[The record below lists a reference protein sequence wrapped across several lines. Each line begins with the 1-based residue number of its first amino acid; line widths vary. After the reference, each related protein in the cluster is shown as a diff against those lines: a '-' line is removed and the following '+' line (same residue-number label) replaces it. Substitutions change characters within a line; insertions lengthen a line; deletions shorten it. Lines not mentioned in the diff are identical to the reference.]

1 MTKPEPL
8 CLTLARDP
16 KLDNETAYTICQMID
31 SVGSSVREDWDW
43 DWLQKKRK
51 NYRKLLDLD
60 LLKDAWD
67 ELFQKDWFSLQT
79 TNDIDKRIS
88 TIVPLEG
95 LTNLRSLVL
104 QNNLITDLRP
114 LLGLTQLTYLS
125 ISHNRISDLT
135 PLKSLL
141 SLEELALGGNPV
153 ASLRVL
159 EELPNLRELS
169 LSLDQIAKFEECK
182 KLLRLAV
189 LGLDGDQKIPH
200 FKNLPD
206 MPSLKLLRAFAV
218 QTLEGLERFSTLET
232 LRLSCGTYSDLTPLQ
247 SLKALTHLELITSRP
262 FAIEPLAKLHALRS
276 LVIHCPRVENLDAIA
291 NLPVLAKLDLG
302 KSECDRQR
310 LEAIQKDFGS
320 WDKEFKTE
328 KARTEPSLYLE
339 VVDQET
345 FDYYDSK
352 ASYGV
357 QPNQLNDGML
367 NSERD
372 WLVNEIREAIS
383 LDFSE
388 DTDFVLPHTTGTQ
401 RTERL
406 ILYSLET
413 YESFRD
419 IALAVQRILCQAR
432 NDWIIWCQSL
442 LWECPEDQEIPKGVE
457 DFIVWIYPNKIMVAE
472 QDAETVR
479 KLIAWEG

>member
-16 KLDNETAYTICQMID
+16 KLDNETAFTICRMIEY
-31 SVGSSVREDWDW
+31 VGSSIRDDWDW
-43 DWLQKKRK
+43 DWLRKKRK
-51 NYRKLLDLD
+51 NYRKLIDLD

-79 TNDIDKRIS
+79 TNDVDKRIS

-114 LLGLTQLTYLS
+114 LSGMTQLSNLS
-125 ISHNRISDLT
+125 IYTNRISDLT
-135 PLKSLL
+135 PLKDLYA
-141 SLEELALGGNPV
+141 LEELSLGDNPLE
-153 ASLRVL
+153 SLQVL
-159 EELPNLRELS
+159 EQLPNLRELG
-169 LSLDQIAKFEECK
+169 LTPDQVSKFEECK
-182 KLLRLAV
+182 RLPRLAA
-189 LGLDGDQKIPH
+189 LDIYGDQKIPH
-200 FKNLPD
+200 FKNWPE
-206 MPSLKLLRAFAV
+206 MPTLKLLKAYAT
-218 QTLEGLERFSTLET
+218 QNLEGLERFITLET
-232 LRLSCGTYSDLTPLQ
+232 LKLLCGTYSDLNPLQ
-247 SLKALTHLELITSRP
+247 NLKALTHLELITSQP
-262 FAIEPLAKLHALRS
+262 LAIEPLAKLHALRC
-276 LVIHCPRVENLDAIA
+276 LVIHCPKIDNLDAIA
-291 NLPVLAKLDLG
+291 NLPVLAKLDVG
-302 KSECDRQR
+302 KSECARQQ
-310 LEAIQKDFGS
+310 LEAIQKDLGS

-328 KARTEPSLYLE
+328 KTRTEPSLTLE

-357 QPNQLNDGML
+357 QPNQINDGML

-372 WLVNEIREAIS
+372 WLVDEIREAIS
-383 LDFSE
+383 LDFTE

-419 IALAVQRILCQAR
+419 IALAVQRILCQMR

-442 LWECPEDQEIPKGVE
+442 LWECPEDQEIPEGVE
-457 DFIVWIYPNKIMVAE
+457 DFIVWIYPNKIMVAQ
-472 QDAETVR
+472 QDEETVR
-479 KLIAWEG
+479 KLIAWES